1 MTRTRTTRLRRPLL
15 TGSTAV
21 AAMAVTAGLVAATAE
36 PAKAATGPKLSLIAA
51 TTSLTLT
58 SWKEDPGVY
67 LDLGTYLTAEGRPLE
82 LKVTRKSYKDPVTVT
97 QTVYEGGKA
106 KAKTLP
112 KGTVKDFSGLP
123 GFAEITVTDKAGKKV
138 LNRTEDFCPNN
149 ASGRVRPDAP
159 ATSKYPESCPTNP
172 FTLGSV
178 WGVEQGWAANTYAGS
193 YTEPVALA
201 AGTYTAKVGVAKKYR
216 DLFGIAN
223 KPATVKVTVVERSYE
238 DDQGAAGSAASRSA
252 TAGEHTGHEAAVPH
266 TTHRTAPGRC
276 PLVEN
281 GAAPTAP
288 AVIVAIDGPSG
299 TGKSSTSKAV
309 AAQLGLSYL
318 DTGAQYRAITWW
330 MVTNGIDTDDPHAV
344 AAAAGKP
351 EIVSGTDPAGPTITV
366 DGVDVAGPIR
376 TQEVTSKVSAV
387 SAVPEVRARI
397 TELQRTIA
405 AAAPLGIVVEGRDI
419 GTTVL
424 PDADLK
430 IFLTASAEA
439 RAARRSGELKGADVH
454 ATREALIKR
463 DAADSSRK
471 TSPLAKAGDA
481 VEVDT
486 TALSLPQVIECVV
499 TLVEEKRA
507 GK

>member
-1 MTRTRTTRLRRPLL
+1 M
-15 TGSTAV
+15 
-21 AAMAVTAGLVAATAE
+21 
-36 PAKAATGPKLSLIAA
+36 
-51 TTSLTLT
+51 
-58 SWKEDPGVY
+58 
-67 LDLGTYLTAEGRPLE
+67 
-82 LKVTRKSYKDPVTVT
+82 
-97 QTVYEGGKA
+97 
-106 KAKTLP
+106 
-112 KGTVKDFSGLP
+112 
-123 GFAEITVTDKAGKKV
+123 
-138 LNRTEDFCPNN
+138 
-149 ASGRVRPDAP
+149 
-159 ATSKYPESCPTNP
+159 
-172 FTLGSV
+172 
-178 WGVEQGWAANTYAGS
+178 
-193 YTEPVALA
+193 
-201 AGTYTAKVGVAKKYR
+201 
-216 DLFGIAN
+216 
-223 KPATVKVTVVERSYE
+223 
-238 DDQGAAGSAASRSA
+238 
-252 TAGEHTGHEAAVPH
+252 
-266 TTHRTAPGRC
+266 
-276 PLVEN
+276 EN
-281 GAAPTAP
+281 GAAPTVP

-330 MVTNGIDTDDPHAV
+330 MVTNGIDTDDPHAI

-351 EIVSGTDPAGPTITV
+351 EIVSGTDPLDPAITV
-366 DGVDVAGPIR
+366 DGVDASGPIR

-387 SAVPEVRARI
+387 SAVPEVRTRI
-397 TELQRTIA
+397 TELQRSIA

-439 RAARRSGELKGADVH
+439 RAARRSGELKGADVN

-463 DAADSSRK
+463 DAADSTRK

-486 TALSLPQVIECVV
+486 TALTLPQVIECVV

>member
-1 MTRTRTTRLRRPLL
+1 M
-15 TGSTAV
+15 
-21 AAMAVTAGLVAATAE
+21 
-36 PAKAATGPKLSLIAA
+36 
-51 TTSLTLT
+51 
-58 SWKEDPGVY
+58 
-67 LDLGTYLTAEGRPLE
+67 
-82 LKVTRKSYKDPVTVT
+82 
-97 QTVYEGGKA
+97 
-106 KAKTLP
+106 
-112 KGTVKDFSGLP
+112 
-123 GFAEITVTDKAGKKV
+123 
-138 LNRTEDFCPNN
+138 
-149 ASGRVRPDAP
+149 
-159 ATSKYPESCPTNP
+159 
-172 FTLGSV
+172 
-178 WGVEQGWAANTYAGS
+178 
-193 YTEPVALA
+193 
-201 AGTYTAKVGVAKKYR
+201 
-216 DLFGIAN
+216 
-223 KPATVKVTVVERSYE
+223 
-238 DDQGAAGSAASRSA
+238 
-252 TAGEHTGHEAAVPH
+252 
-266 TTHRTAPGRC
+266 
-276 PLVEN
+276 EN

-330 MVTNGIDTDDPHAV
+330 MVSNGIDTDDPHAV
-344 AAAAGKP
+344 AAAVGKP
-351 EIVSGTDPAGPTITV
+351 DIVSGTDPAAPAITV

-387 SAVPEVRARI
+387 SAVPEIRARI

-405 AAAPLGIVVEGRDI
+405 ATAPLGIVVEGRDI

-439 RAARRSGELKGADVH
+439 RAARRSGELKGADVN

-471 TSPLAKAGDA
+471 ASPLAKAGDA

-486 TALSLPQVIECVV
+486 TALTLPQVIECVV